1 MTTTDDQLVAE
12 EDEQHGREEVETDL
26 IQYLRDKLVQFY
38 GKISSYSTNVAT
50 ARGIQKLSSEFEILV
65 FGPARVGKS
74 TLIKQV
80 SGDETIMTS
89 ADLNSCTSTSARYID
104 KYNTHW
110 WDTPGKKGRGRIRT
124 QIGLFSDS
132 LKKRIIRCRISR

>member
-80 SGDETIMTS
+80 SGDETIPGR
-89 ADLNSCTSTSARYID
+89 NCVIVSCRELYILIS
-104 KYNTHW
+104 
-110 WDTPGKKGRGRIRT
+110 IRLT
-124 QIGLFSDS
+124 DPTGNL
-132 LKKRIIRCRISR
+132 